1 MKKKMMMWHSKCR
14 VSSPFHPS
22 VYTSRDL
29 QKVFPMLSSYIVYLK
44 IWFDILTPKQ
54 VMFFRRAANLLHNS
68 GHEVLCTSR
77 KYREAVELARIKK
90 LDLTFVGSHGGADRY
105 NKLREGARRTYDL
118 AEVVNQFEPDVAVTF
133 SSPEGSRVAF
143 GLGIRHIGF
152 NDSPHAEAVAKLTM
166 PLTSKLYCPWVI
178 PHSAWSGYG
187 IAKKNIVHY
196 RALDPAAWL
205 KHHDDDIPEGKQDK
219 KRMILLRLEE
229 SKASYIADKKISTT
243 KMIDNFVDEL
253 WHSAN
258 ILVLCRYEDQIAEV
272 ESRYGN
278 KVQVLRDVV
287 DGTALIKSIQLFV
300 GAGGT
305 MTAEAALLGKPTI
318 SIAPIRFYVEKYL
331 VRSGLVKRAINSM
344 SLVRLGTKMIS
355 DERYIQM
362 QKKRAAR
369 ILGRMEDPTERMIS
383 ALRL

>member
-1 MKKKMMMWHSKCR
+1 
-14 VSSPFHPS
+14 
-22 VYTSRDL
+22 
-29 QKVFPMLSSYIVYLK
+29 
-44 IWFDILTPKQ
+44 
-54 VMFFRRAANLLHNS
+54 MFFRRAVNLLHNS

-77 KYREAVELARIKK
+77 KYREAAELARIKK

-105 NKLREGARRTYDL
+105 NKLREGARRIYEL
-118 AEVVNQFEPDVAVTF
+118 AEVVKQFGPDVAVTF

-152 NDSPHAEAVAKLTM
+152 NDSPHAEAVAKLTI

-178 PHSAWSGYG
+178 PYFAWSGYG
-187 IAKKNIVHY
+187 ITKKNIVHY

-205 KHHDDDIPEGKQDK
+205 KYDDDDDIQEFKQDK
-219 KRMILLRLEE
+219 KMILLRLEE
-229 SKASYIADKKISTT
+229 SKASYIADKKVSAT
-243 KMIDNFVDEL
+243 KMIDSLVEEL
-253 WHSAN
+253 WQSAN
-258 ILVLCRYEDQIAEV
+258 IVVLCRYEDQIAEV
-272 ESRYGN
+272 QSRYGN

-287 DGTALIKSIQLFV
+287 DGTTLIKSAQLFV

-318 SIAPIRFYVEKYL
+318 SIAPIQFYVAKYL
-331 VRSGLVKRAINSM
+331 VKSGLVKRASNSR

-355 DERYIQM
+355 DERYIRM
-362 QKKRAAR
+362 QKKRATR

>member
-1 MKKKMMMWHSKCR
+1 
-14 VSSPFHPS
+14 
-22 VYTSRDL
+22 
-29 QKVFPMLSSYIVYLK
+29 
-44 IWFDILTPKQ
+44 
-54 VMFFRRAANLLHNS
+54 LLHNS

-105 NKLREGARRTYDL
+105 NKLREGARRTYEL
-118 AEVVNQFEPDVAVTF
+118 AEVVKQFGADVAVTF

-143 GLGIRHIGF
+143 GLGIRNIGF
-152 NDSPHAEAVAKLTM
+152 NDSPHAEAVAKLTT

-187 IAKKNIVHY
+187 IAKKNIIHY

-205 KHHDDDIPEGKQDK
+205 KHHNDDDIQEVKQEK
-219 KRMILLRLEE
+219 KMILLRLEE
-229 SKASYIADKKISTT
+229 SKASYIADRKISTT
-243 KMIDNFVDEL
+243 RMIDSFVDKL
-253 WHSAN
+253 WQSAS
-258 ILVLCRYEDQIAEV
+258 IVVLCRYEDQIAEV

-278 KVQVLRDVV
+278 KVQVQRDVV
-287 DGTALIKSIQLFV
+287 EGTTLIKSTQLFV

-318 SIAPIRFYVEKYL
+318 SIAPIQFYVDRYL
-331 VRSGLVKRAINSM
+331 VRSGLVKRAINSR
-344 SLVRLGTKMIS
+344 SLVRLGMNMIS
-355 DERYIQM
+355 DERYTQM

-369 ILGRMEDPTERMIS
+369 ILGRMEDPTERIIN

>member
-1 MKKKMMMWHSKCR
+1 
-14 VSSPFHPS
+14 
-22 VYTSRDL
+22 
-29 QKVFPMLSSYIVYLK
+29 
-44 IWFDILTPKQ
+44 
-54 VMFFRRAANLLHNS
+54 MFFRRAVNLLHNS

-90 LDLTFVGSHGGADRY
+90 LDLIFVGSHGGADRY
-105 NKLREGARRTYDL
+105 NKLREGACRTYEL
-118 AEVVNQFEPDVAVTF
+118 AEVVKQFGPDVAVTF

-152 NDSPHAEAVAKLTM
+152 NDSPHAEAVAKLTI

-178 PHSAWSGYG
+178 PHAAWSGYG

-196 RALDPAAWL
+196 KALDPAAWL
-205 KHHDDDIPEGKQDK
+205 KHHNDDIEEVKQEK
-219 KRMILLRLEE
+219 KRILLRLEE

-243 KMIDNFVDEL
+243 RMIDSFVAKL
-253 WHSAN
+253 WRSAN
-258 ILVLCRYEDQIAEV
+258 IVVLCRYEDQIAEV

-287 DGTALIKSIQLFV
+287 EGTTLIKSTQLFV

-318 SIAPIRFYVEKYL
+318 SIAPIQFYVEKYL
-331 VRSGLVKRAINSM
+331 VRSGLVKRANNSR
-344 SLVRLGTKMIS
+344 SLVRLGMKMLS
-355 DERYIQM
+355 DEWYIGM

-369 ILGRMEDPTERMIS
+369 ILGSMEDPTERMIS

>member
-1 MKKKMMMWHSKCR
+1 
-14 VSSPFHPS
+14 
-22 VYTSRDL
+22 
-29 QKVFPMLSSYIVYLK
+29 
-44 IWFDILTPKQ
+44 
-54 VMFFRRAANLLHNS
+54 MFFRRAVNLLHNS
-68 GHEVLCTSR
+68 GHEILCTSR
-77 KYREAVELARIKK
+77 KYREAVELARIKR
-90 LDLTFVGSHGGADRY
+90 LSLTFVGSHGGADRY
-105 NKLREGARRTYDL
+105 NKLRQGARRTYEL
-118 AEVVNQFEPDVAVTF
+118 AEVVKQFGPDVAVTF

-143 GLGIRHIGF
+143 GLGIRHICF
-152 NDSPHAEAVAKLTM
+152 NDSPHAEAVAKLTV

-205 KHHDDDIPEGKQDK
+205 KYHNDDIQEVKQE

-243 KMIDNFVDEL
+243 RMIDSFVAKL
-253 WHSAN
+253 WQSAN

-287 DGTALIKSIQLFV
+287 EGTTLIKSTQLFV

-318 SIAPIRFYVEKYL
+318 SIAPIQFYVEKYL
-331 VRSGLVKRAINSM
+331 VRSGLVKRAINSR
-344 SLVRLGTKMIS
+344 SLVRSGMKMLS
-355 DERYIQM
+355 DESYIQM
-362 QKKRAAR
+362 QKKRAER
-369 ILGRMEDPTERMIS
+369 ILGRMEDPTERIIS

>member
-1 MKKKMMMWHSKCR
+1 
-14 VSSPFHPS
+14 
-22 VYTSRDL
+22 
-29 QKVFPMLSSYIVYLK
+29 
-44 IWFDILTPKQ
+44 
-54 VMFFRRAANLLHNS
+54 MFFKRAVTLLHNS

-90 LDLTFVGSHGGADRY
+90 LDLIFVGSHGGADRY
-105 NKLREGARRTYDL
+105 NKLREGACRTYEL
-118 AEVVNQFEPDVAVTF
+118 AEVVKQFGPDVAVTF

-152 NDSPHAEAVAKLTM
+152 NDSPHAEAVAKLTI

-178 PHSAWSGYG
+178 PHAAWSGYG

-196 RALDPAAWL
+196 KALDPAAWL
-205 KHHDDDIPEGKQDK
+205 KHHNDDIEEVKQEK
-219 KRMILLRLEE
+219 KRILLRLEE

-243 KMIDNFVDEL
+243 RMIDSFVAKL
-253 WHSAN
+253 WRSAN
-258 ILVLCRYEDQIAEV
+258 IVVLCRYEDQIAEV

-287 DGTALIKSIQLFV
+287 EGTTLIKSTQLFV

-318 SIAPIRFYVEKYL
+318 SIAPIQFYVERYL
-331 VRSGLVKRAINSM
+331 VRSGLVKRANNSR
-344 SLVRLGTKMIS
+344 SLVRLGMKMLS
-355 DERYIQM
+355 DEWYIGM

-369 ILGRMEDPTERMIS
+369 ILGSMEDPTERMIS

>member
-1 MKKKMMMWHSKCR
+1 
-14 VSSPFHPS
+14 
-22 VYTSRDL
+22 
-29 QKVFPMLSSYIVYLK
+29 
-44 IWFDILTPKQ
+44 
-54 VMFFRRAANLLHNS
+54 MFFRRAVTLLHNS

-77 KYREAVELARIKK
+77 KYREAVELAKIKK

-105 NKLREGARRTYDL
+105 DKLREGARRTYEL
-118 AEVVNQFEPDVAVTF
+118 AEVVKEFGPDVAVTF

-152 NDSPHAEAVAKLTM
+152 NDSPHSEAVAKLTI

-178 PHSAWSGYG
+178 PYSAWSGYG
-187 IAKKNIVHY
+187 ISKKNIVHY

-205 KHHDDDIPEGKQDK
+205 KHHDDDIKEVKQDK
-219 KRMILLRLEE
+219 KKMMVLLRLEE
-229 SKASYIADKKISTT
+229 SKASYIADKKVSTT
-243 KMIDNFVDEL
+243 KMIDSFVNEL

-258 ILVLCRYEDQIAEV
+258 ILVLCRYDDQIAEV
-272 ESRYGN
+272 ESRYGK

-287 DGTALIKSIQLFV
+287 DGIALIKSTQLFV

-318 SIAPIRFYVEKYL
+318 SIAPIQFYVDKYL
-331 VRSGLVKRAINSM
+331 VKSGLVKRAINSR
-344 SLVRLGTKMIS
+344 SLVRLGVKMIS
-355 DERYIQM
+355 DERYIQT
-362 QKKRAAR
+362 QKKRATR
-369 ILGRMEDPTERMIS
+369 ILGRMEDPTERMIN

>member
-1 MKKKMMMWHSKCR
+1 
-14 VSSPFHPS
+14 
-22 VYTSRDL
+22 
-29 QKVFPMLSSYIVYLK
+29 LK

-54 VMFFRRAANLLHNS
+54 VMFFRRAINLLYDS

-105 NKLREGARRTYDL
+105 NKLREGARRTYQL
-118 AEVVNQFEPDVAVTF
+118 AEVVKQFGPDVAVTF

-152 NDSPHAEAVAKLTM
+152 NDSPHAEAVAKLTI

-178 PHSAWSGYG
+178 PYSAWSGYG
-187 IAKKNIVHY
+187 IARKNVIHY

-205 KHHDDDIPEGKQDK
+205 KRHDDDDGNIPEVKQEK
-219 KRMILLRLEE
+219 KMILVRLEE
-229 SKASYIADKKISTT
+229 SKASYIADKKVGAT
-243 KMIDNFVDEL
+243 KMIDSLVEEL
-253 WHSAN
+253 WQSAN
-258 ILVLCRYEDQIAEV
+258 IVVLCRYEDQIAEV
-272 ESRYGN
+272 QSRYGK

-287 DGTALIKSIQLFV
+287 DGTTLIKSTQLFV

-318 SIAPIRFYVEKYL
+318 SIAPVQFYVEKYL
-331 VRSGLVKRAINSM
+331 VKSGLVKRAINSR
-344 SLVRLGTKMIS
+344 SLIRLGTKMIS
-355 DERYIQM
+355 DEREIQKR
-362 QKKRAAR
+362 KKRAAR

>member
-1 MKKKMMMWHSKCR
+1 M
-14 VSSPFHPS
+14 
-22 VYTSRDL
+22 
-29 QKVFPMLSSYIVYLK
+29 K

-54 VMFFRRAANLLHNS
+54 VMFFRRAVNLLHNS

-90 LDLTFVGSHGGADRY
+90 LDLIFVGSHGGADRY
-105 NKLREGARRTYDL
+105 NKLREGACRTYEL
-118 AEVVNQFEPDVAVTF
+118 AEVVKQFGPDVAVTF

-152 NDSPHAEAVAKLTM
+152 NDSPHAEAVAKLTI

-178 PHSAWSGYG
+178 PHAAWSGYG

-196 RALDPAAWL
+196 KALDPAAWL
-205 KHHDDDIPEGKQDK
+205 KHHNDDIEEVKQEK
-219 KRMILLRLEE
+219 KRILLRLEE

-243 KMIDNFVDEL
+243 RMIDSFVAKL
-253 WHSAN
+253 WRSAN
-258 ILVLCRYEDQIAEV
+258 IVVLCRYEDQIAEV

-287 DGTALIKSIQLFV
+287 EGTTLIKSTQLFV

-318 SIAPIRFYVEKYL
+318 SIAPIQFYVERYL
-331 VRSGLVKRAINSM
+331 VRSGLVKRANNSR
-344 SLVRLGTKMIS
+344 SLVRLGMKMLS
-355 DERYIQM
+355 DEWYIGM

-369 ILGRMEDPTERMIS
+369 ILGSMEDPTERMIS

>member
-1 MKKKMMMWHSKCR
+1 
-14 VSSPFHPS
+14 V
-22 VYTSRDL
+22 VYKRFF
-29 QKVFPMLSSYIVYLK
+29 QWLSSYIAYLK

-54 VMFFRRAANLLHNS
+54 VMFFRRAVNLLHNS
-68 GHEVLCTSR
+68 GHEVLSTSR

-105 NKLREGARRTYDL
+105 NKLREGARRTYEL
-118 AEVVNQFEPDVAVTF
+118 AKVVKQFGPDVAVTF

-152 NDSPHAEAVAKLTM
+152 NDSPHAEAVAKLTI

-178 PHSAWSGYG
+178 PRYAWSGYG

-205 KHHDDDIPEGKQDK
+205 KHHNNDDIQEVKQERK
-219 KRMILLRLEE
+219 MILLRLEE
-229 SKASYIADKKISTT
+229 SKASYIADKKINTI
-243 KMIDNFVDEL
+243 KMIDRFVDEL
-253 WHSAN
+253 WQSAN
-258 ILVLCRYEDQIAEV
+258 IVVLCRYKDQIADI

-278 KVQVLRDVV
+278 KVQVLRNVV
-287 DGTALIKSIQLFV
+287 EGTNLIKSTQLFV

-318 SIAPIRFYVEKYL
+318 SIAPIQFYVEKYL
-331 VRSGLVKRAINSM
+331 IRSGLVKRAIDSR
-344 SLVRLGTKMIS
+344 SLVRLGTKMMS
-355 DERYIQM
+355 DKGYVQT
-362 QKKRAAR
+362 QQKRAAR
-369 ILGRMEDPTERMIS
+369 ILRRMEDPTESMIS

>member
-1 MKKKMMMWHSKCR
+1 
-14 VSSPFHPS
+14 V
-22 VYTSRDL
+22 VYKRFF
-29 QKVFPMLSSYIVYLK
+29 QWFSSYIVYLK

-54 VMFFRRAANLLHNS
+54 VLFFRRAVNLLHNS
-68 GHEVLCTSR
+68 DHEVLCTSR

-90 LDLTFVGSHGGADRY
+90 LDLTFIGNHGGADRY
-105 NKLREGARRTYDL
+105 SKLREGARRTYEL
-118 AEVVNQFEPDVAVTF
+118 AEVVKQFGPDVAFTF

-152 NDSPHAEAVAKLTM
+152 NDSPHAEAVAKLTI

-178 PHSAWSGYG
+178 PYSAWSVYG
-187 IAKKNIVHY
+187 IAKKNILHY

-205 KHHDDDIPEGKQDK
+205 KHQNNDLQEVKQEK
-219 KRMILLRLEE
+219 KMVLVRLEE

-243 KMIDNFVDEL
+243 RMIDSFVDKL
-253 WHSAN
+253 WQSAN
-258 ILVLCRYEDQIAEV
+258 IVVLCRYEDQIAEV

-287 DGTALIKSIQLFV
+287 EGTTLIKSTQLFV

-305 MTAEAALLGKPTI
+305 MTAEAALIGKPTI
-318 SIAPIRFYVEKYL
+318 SIAPIQFYVEKYL
-331 VRSGLVKRAINSM
+331 VRSGLVKRASNSRL
-344 SLVRLGTKMIS
+344 LVRLCTKMIS
-355 DERYIQM
+355 DERYIQT
-362 QKKRAAR
+362 QQKRAAQ
-369 ILGRMEDPTERMIS
+369 ILESMEDPTERMIN

>member
-1 MKKKMMMWHSKCR
+1 
-14 VSSPFHPS
+14 
-22 VYTSRDL
+22 
-29 QKVFPMLSSYIVYLK
+29 
-44 IWFDILTPKQ
+44 
-54 VMFFRRAANLLHNS
+54 MFFRGAVTLLHNS

-77 KYREAVELARIKK
+77 KYREAVELAKIKK

-105 NKLREGARRTYDL
+105 DKLREGARRTYEL
-118 AEVVNQFEPDVAVTF
+118 AEVVKEFGPDVAVTF

-152 NDSPHAEAVAKLTM
+152 NDSPHSEAVAKLTI

-178 PHSAWSGYG
+178 PHSEWSDYG
-187 IAKKNIVHY
+187 IAKKNIVQY

-205 KHHDDDIPEGKQDK
+205 KHNEDDIKEVKQDK
-219 KRMILLRLEE
+219 KKMRILLRLEE
-229 SKASYIADKKISTT
+229 SKASYIADKKVSTT
-243 KMIDNFVDEL
+243 KMIDSFVNEL

-258 ILVLCRYEDQIAEV
+258 ILVLCRYEDQISEV

-287 DGTALIKSIQLFV
+287 DGVALIKSTQLFV

-318 SIAPIRFYVEKYL
+318 SIAPIQFYVDKYL
-331 VRSGLVKRAINSM
+331 VKSRLVKRASDSR
-344 SLVRLGTKMIS
+344 SLVRLGMKMIS
-355 DERYIQM
+355 DERYIQT
-362 QKKRAAR
+362 QKKRATR
-369 ILGRMEDPTERMIS
+369 ILGRMEDPTEVMIN

>member
-1 MKKKMMMWHSKCR
+1 
-14 VSSPFHPS
+14 
-22 VYTSRDL
+22 
-29 QKVFPMLSSYIVYLK
+29 
-44 IWFDILTPKQ
+44 
-54 VMFFRRAANLLHNS
+54 MFFRRAVNLLHNS
-68 GHEVLCTSR
+68 GHEILCTSR
-77 KYREAVELARIKK
+77 KYREAVELARIKR
-90 LDLTFVGSHGGADRY
+90 LSLTFVGSHGGADRY
-105 NKLREGARRTYDL
+105 NKLRQGARRTYEL
-118 AEVVNQFEPDVAVTF
+118 AEVVKQFGPDVAVTF

-143 GLGIRHIGF
+143 GLGIRHICF
-152 NDSPHAEAVAKLTM
+152 NDSPHAEAVAKLTI

-178 PHSAWSGYG
+178 PHTAWSGYG

-205 KHHDDDIPEGKQDK
+205 KYHNDDIQEVKQE

-243 KMIDNFVDEL
+243 RMIDSFVAKL
-253 WHSAN
+253 WQSAN

-287 DGTALIKSIQLFV
+287 EGTTLIKSTQLFV

-318 SIAPIRFYVEKYL
+318 SIAPIQFYVEKYL
-331 VRSGLVKRAINSM
+331 VRSGLVKRAINSR
-344 SLVRLGTKMIS
+344 SLVRSGMKMLS
-355 DERYIQM
+355 DESYIQM
-362 QKKRAAR
+362 QKKRAER
-369 ILGRMEDPTERMIS
+369 ILGRMEDPTERIIS